1 MPSIL
6 RFFVDQMSARARGG
20 AGHET
25 ANARRQR
32 MIRETERSLDDGLVP
47 TRPQRVYTGNWP
59 PKGDRGRDKN
69 TTRGDW

>member
-6 RFFVDQMSARARGG
+6 RFFVDQISARSRGS
-20 AGHET
+20 AGNET

-32 MIRETERSLDDGLVP
+32 MIRETERSLDDALAA
-47 TRPQRVYTGNWP
+47 TRPQEIYTGDWP
-59 PKGDRGRDKN
+59 PTGNRGRNRN